1 VSRGRAQALVAAL
14 EEARLTR
21 RPIRLPSATWPDMTL
36 SDAYAVQ
43 RHWATARGRTR
54 IGYKVAMT
62 TPATQKALR
71 TDRPGYGI
79 LLDDMLFA
87 EGAEVSVGCFIR
99 PRIEMELAFVMR
111 GTPPP
116 RCTVEEALAAVD
128 HVSPAFEIVD
138 SRCEMTDAATGLSRG
153 ALDIIADGGATAGL
167 MLSDRRYDPRA
178 LDLGRIGA
186 TLAHNGAIE
195 DSGLFAIVMGAPE
208 RAVHWLAHVLAGEN
222 DPLRVGDQGLC
233 GLPW

>member
-1 VSRGRAQALVAAL
+1 
-14 EEARLTR
+14 
-21 RPIRLPSATWPDMTL
+21 MTL
-36 SDAYAVQ
+36 TDAYAVQ
-43 RHWATARGRTR
+43 RRWAASRGRAR

-62 TPATQKALR
+62 TPATQRSLR

-87 EGAEVSVGCFIR
+87 EGAEVPAGLFIR
-99 PRIEMELAFVMR
+99 PRIELELAFVMR
-111 GTPPP
+111 ETPPP
-116 RCTVEEALAAVD
+116 GCTVEQVLAAVD

-138 SRCEMTDAATGLSRG
+138 SRCELSDAPTGIARG

-167 MLSDRRYDPRA
+167 MVSGRRYDPRA

-186 TLAHNGAIE
+186 TLEHDGAIE

-208 RAVHWLAHVLAGEN
+208 RAVHWLASTLAEEG
-222 DPLRVGDQGLC
+222 DPLRAGDIILC
-233 GLPW
+233 GSAIKGYAAAPGDRFTADFGTLGTLSIRFGPSR